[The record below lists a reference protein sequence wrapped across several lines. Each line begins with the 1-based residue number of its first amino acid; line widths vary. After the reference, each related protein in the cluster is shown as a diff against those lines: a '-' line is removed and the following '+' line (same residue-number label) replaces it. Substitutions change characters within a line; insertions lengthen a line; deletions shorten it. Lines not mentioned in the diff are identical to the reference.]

1 MSVIAV
7 VILVAFLCSIAL
19 LAVVN
24 NARPSAS
31 KDNDK
36 ENDRNKENEK
46 EE

>member
-1 MSVIAV
+1 MSIIAV

-24 NARPSAS
+24 NPKPSDS
-31 KDNDK
+31 KYDDK
-36 ENDRNKENEK
+36 ENDQHKENEK